1 MKKLSGDKINYA
13 DLIKWIF
20 ALLIIVLIVLK
31 FTGNRVSNADLKD
44 VKKVVEKTVKDDD
57 TVLDGD
63 NVMVKR
69 LYGIDPADY
78 DGIML
83 KYPST
88 NMNVNEVFLVKLK
101 DVKQQD
107 QILEAVEKR
116 LETRK
121 NNFENYGTNQ
131 YSILKKSVTDV
142 QGNYIMFVVNEKTDP
157 IVKAFEKS
165 LK

>member
-31 FTGNRVSNADLKD
+31 FTGNRVSNADFKD
-44 VKKVVEKTVKDDD
+44 VKKAVEKTVKDDD

-63 NVMVKR
+63 NVMV
-69 LYGIDPADY
+69 
-78 DGIML
+78 
-83 KYPST
+83 
-88 NMNVNEVFLVKLK
+88 N
-101 DVKQQD
+101 

-116 LETRK
+116 LETQK

>member
-1 MKKLSGDKINYA
+1 
-13 DLIKWIF
+13 
-20 ALLIIVLIVLK
+20 
-31 FTGNRVSNADLKD
+31 
-44 VKKVVEKTVKDDD
+44 
-57 TVLDGD
+57 
-63 NVMVKR
+63 MVKR

-116 LETRK
+116 LETQK

>member
-1 MKKLSGDKINYA
+1 MKIPRRDNLYFA
-13 DLIKWIF
+13 DLIKWVF
-20 ALLIIVLIVLK
+20 ALLIIILIVMK
-31 FTGNRVSNADLKD
+31 FTGNRVSNADFKD
-44 VKKVVEKTVKDDD
+44 VKKAVEKTVKDDE

-69 LYGIDPADY
+69 LYGLDPDDY

-101 DVKQQD
+101 DVKQQE

-116 LETRK
+116 LETQK

-131 YSILKKSVTDV
+131 YSILKKSVIDV
-142 QGNYIMFVVNEKTDP
+142 QGNYIMFVVNEKTAP

>member
-31 FTGNRVSNADLKD
+31 FTGNRVSNADFKD
-44 VKKVVEKTVKDDD
+44 VKKAVEKTVKDDD

-116 LETRK
+116 LETQK

-131 YSILKKSVTDV
+131 YWILKKSVTDV

>member
-31 FTGNRVSNADLKD
+31 FTGNRVRNADFKD
-44 VKKVVEKTVKDDD
+44 VKKAVEKTVKDDD

-116 LETRK
+116 LETQK

>member
-1 MKKLSGDKINYA
+1 MKIPSRDNLYFA
-13 DLIKWIF
+13 DLIKWFF
-20 ALLIIVLIVLK
+20 ALLIIILIVMK
-31 FTGNRVSNADLKD
+31 FSGNRVSNADFKD
-44 VKKVVEKTVKDDD
+44 VKKAVEKTVKDDE
-57 TVLDGD
+57 TMLDGD

-69 LYGIDPADY
+69 LYGLNPADY

-88 NMNVNEVFLVKLK
+88 NMNVNEVFLVRLK
-101 DVKQQD
+101 DVKQQE

-116 LETRK
+116 LDTQK
-121 NNFENYGTNQ
+121 NNFENYGTDQ
-131 YSILKKSVTDV
+131 YSILKKSVIDV

-157 IVKAFEKS
+157 IVKVFERS

>member
-20 ALLIIVLIVLK
+20 ALLIIILIALK
-31 FTGNRVSNADLKD
+31 FTGNRVSNADFKD
-44 VKKVVEKTVKDDD
+44 VKNAVEKTVKDDD

-116 LETRK
+116 LETQK

>member
-31 FTGNRVSNADLKD
+31 FTGNCASNADFKD
-44 VKKVVEKTVKDDD
+44 VKKAVEKTVKDDD

-116 LETRK
+116 LETQK

>member
-31 FTGNRVSNADLKD
+31 FTGNRVSNADFND
-44 VKKVVEKTVKDDD
+44 VKKAVEKTVKDDD

-116 LETRK
+116 LETQK

-142 QGNYIMFVVNEKTDP
+142 QGNYIMFVVNEKTVP

>member
-31 FTGNRVSNADLKD
+31 FTGNRVSNADFKD

-116 LETRK
+116 LETQK

>member
-13 DLIKWIF
+13 DLIKWFF

-31 FTGNRVSNADLKD
+31 FTGNRVSNADFND
-44 VKKVVEKTVKDDD
+44 VKKAVEKTVKDDD

-116 LETRK
+116 LETQK

-142 QGNYIMFVVNEKTDP
+142 QGNYIMFVVNEKTVP

>member
-116 LETRK
+116 LETQK